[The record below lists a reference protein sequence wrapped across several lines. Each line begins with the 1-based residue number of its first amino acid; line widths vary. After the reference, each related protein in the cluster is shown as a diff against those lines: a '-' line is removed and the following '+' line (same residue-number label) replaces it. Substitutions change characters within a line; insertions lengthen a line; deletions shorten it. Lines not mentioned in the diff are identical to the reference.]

1 MKIFVPMSD
10 ALLSEHGE
18 LSGTLVPF
26 TPDLLLNRPEG
37 EKRQEPACWISTSE
51 RRKVEPRM
59 SSTSTSS

>member
-10 ALLSEHGE
+10 ALLSEQGE

-26 TPDLLLNRPEG
+26 TPDLLLKRPEG
-37 EKRQEPACWISTSE
+37 EKRQEPDHWISTAE

-59 SSTSTSS
+59 GSISTSS